1 MKYRHELQNT
11 GNNSCVSCLGWRW
24 HGGKKT
30 VFMPVRCSSAQRS
43 VAFAWREKCKQ
54 VVSGVRGVC
63 DDVTCP
69 FLHSGVVQVLKAGQ
83 VDTNDPF
90 CCPNSPLQSSYI
102 WFAGWPEPD
111 SYRGAQNRLNN
122 SRVKLCHMRLWQVEL
137 FQLTKEE
144 QPLLSR
150 WSLFHDGVNVN
161 VPLQV
166 LRDGGSQEPEWLH
179 CSHSAVHDGEWG
191 SAGGLLL
198 KSTIISTVLS
208 VFSSRLLW
216 LHQTASCSTSCL

>member
-1 MKYRHELQNT
+1 MPTKFSSLFKRMLW
-11 GNNSCVSCLGWRW
+11 SIVSNAALR
-24 HGGKKT
+24 
-30 VFMPVRCSSAQRS
+30 SSRTNAQRS
-43 VAFAWREKCKQ
+43 VASAWREKRKQ

-83 VDTNDPF
+83 VDTNNPF

-102 WFAGWPEPD
+102 WFAGWPKPD

-137 FQLTKEE
+137 FQFWRRKNNLCWAFFMMESMWVSHFRSWEMVVPRNLNDSTAVTV
-144 QPLLSR
+144 LFMMVSR
-150 WSLFHDGVNVN
+150 
-161 VPLQV
+161 
-166 LRDGGSQEPEWLH
+166 
-179 CSHSAVHDGEWG
+179 G
-191 SAGGLLL
+191 SAGGFLL

-208 VFSSRLLW
+208 MFSSRLLW
-216 LHQTASCSTSCL
+216 LH